1 MCIKSYFYVYMR
13 TNIDINDALMDE
25 AIRLSASKTK
35 KEAVERALEF
45 YIRMLKQ
52 RRLLELRGKVEWEGN
67 LDEMRSM

>member
-1 MCIKSYFYVYMR
+1 
-13 TNIDINDALMDE
+13 MDE

>member
-1 MCIKSYFYVYMR
+1 MR
-13 TNIDINDALMDE
+13 TNIDIKDTLMEE
-25 AIRLSASKTK
+25 AIRLSESKTK

-52 RRLLELRGKVEWEGN
+52 RRLLELRGKVTWEGN

>member
-1 MCIKSYFYVYMR
+1 MR